1 MAFNPEQ
8 LITRQPILDRN
19 GEVVFIQLVSASTE
33 YDVVMPFMLRLA
45 NIETPQAVYFLPIA
59 WVQDVVLFK
68 KMSRNVVFVAPA
80 DAAIEP
86 ITERARESGFRIA
99 ISLQQGETQRS
110 GGDFTIVT
118 PGSAEASS
126 SSGTIYSGVDTQAD
140 EAQAQASAA
149 TYFSGRHFMTKSLPV
164 AGGKRINP
172 SHALILELM
181 SAVQQEAEPKAI
193 EALLKRDI
201 TLSFKLLRYINS
213 PWFGLASRVE
223 SVRHAL
229 SIIGYQQLLKWLTL
243 LAVTAGQDT
252 SPVFRQSAMV
262 RARLM
267 ELVGA
272 KMLDKREADN
282 LFVTGMLSLLDRIM
296 GVPMED
302 ILQHVNLPPAVTETL
317 TQEDGRYRRFLS
329 LALACEGN
337 TLPEGTQL
345 DDIDVRSI
353 NIAHLEAIEWATQ
366 AGKVSL
372 S

>member
-1 MAFNPEQ
+1 MAFNPDH
-8 LITRQPILDRN
+8 LIFRQPIVDRN
-19 GEVVFIQLVSASTE
+19 REVAFTQLTSNSTE

-45 NIETPQAVYFLPIA
+45 NIQIPQAVYFLPMA
-59 WVQDVVLFK
+59 WVQDEVLFK
-68 KMSRNVVFVAPA
+68 KLAKDMVLVTPAAASTAPIA
-80 DAAIEP
+80 
-86 ITERARESGFRIA
+86 ERAREAGYRVA
-99 ISLQQGETQRS
+99 ITLEQGDARQS
-110 GGDFTIVT
+110 GGDFTIVALGAAVT
-118 PGSAEASS
+118 PS
-126 SSGTIYSGVDTQAD
+126 TDTVYIDINTPAD
-140 EAQAQASAA
+140 EAKAKSSLAM
-149 TYFSGRHFMTKSLPV
+149 YFAGRHFLSESAPV

-193 EALLKRDI
+193 EALIKRDV

-213 PWFGLASRVE
+213 PWFGLSSQVE

-243 LAVTAGQDT
+243 LAITAGQDA
-252 SPVFRQSAMV
+252 SPVLTQTAMV
-262 RARLM
+262 RAKLM

-296 GVPMED
+296 GVPMAD
-302 ILQHVNLPPAVTETL
+302 ILQHVNLPPAITEAL
-317 TQEDGRYRRFLS
+317 TQGDGRYHRFLT

-337 TLPEGTQL
+337 ALPEDTLL
-345 DDIDVRSI
+345 DDIDVKAV
-353 NIAHLEAIEWATQ
+353 NLAHLDAIEWATQ
-366 AGKVSL
+366 AGNTAL